1 MQYKINADPKRII
14 GKRPNLSAQN
24 SAVDEVVAALY
35 VPPERMP
42 LPPLSPLPPTKPSPK
57 PRKNPQAGAIVGT
70 ILVYL
75 PFLYTVVFFI
85 HGATTGH
92 PLPAIMFP
100 LLVLITR
107 VFSHIGGLILYLSAR
122 AAEHLRK
129 SIGFSALFGVLL
141 PIAGTILLAK
151 PISTLDPSSISQ
163 TQGWIALG
171 CLAVALLCMT
181 ALCVLSVFLLFRVFR
196 KRKPEPIEP

>member
-1 MQYKINADPKRII
+1 MIHKINADPKHII

-24 SAVDEVVAALY
+24 SAVDEVVAALS

-57 PRKNPQAGAIVGT
+57 PRKNPQAGSIVGA
-70 ILVYL
+70 ILVFL
-75 PFLYTVVFFI
+75 PFVYTVVFFL
-85 HGATTGH
+85 HGETTGH
-92 PLPAIMFP
+92 PLPAILFP

-107 VFSHIGGLILYLSAR
+107 IFSHIGGLVLYLSAR
-122 AAEHLRK
+122 AAQYLRK
-129 SIGFSALFGVLL
+129 SIGFGALFGVLL

-151 PISTLDPSSISQ
+151 PISAVDPYSIRT

-171 CLAVALLCMT
+171 CLAAALLCMT
-181 ALCVLSVFLLFRVFR
+181 ALCVFSVFLLTRVFR